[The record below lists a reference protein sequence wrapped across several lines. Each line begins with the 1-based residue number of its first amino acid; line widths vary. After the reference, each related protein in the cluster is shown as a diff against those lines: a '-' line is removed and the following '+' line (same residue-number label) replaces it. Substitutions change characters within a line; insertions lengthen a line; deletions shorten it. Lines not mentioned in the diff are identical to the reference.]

1 MDCNEKYHAW
11 IGECLTA
18 FYLFIYLF
26 VYYSN
31 TLTSGK
37 KKTERERKKI
47 VSPTDTILLI

>member
-37 KKTERERKKI
+37 KIEKERKKI